1 MYHTSHVVSVMYQM
15 GHVVRM
21 IADKRL
27 CQTGHVVRVIAG
39 KRLYHRGHVVRVM
52 ACVPDG

>member
-1 MYHTSHVVSVMYQM
+1 MSVMYQM
-15 GHVVRM
+15 GQFVRM

-27 CQTGHVVRVIAG
+27 CHTGHVVRVIAG